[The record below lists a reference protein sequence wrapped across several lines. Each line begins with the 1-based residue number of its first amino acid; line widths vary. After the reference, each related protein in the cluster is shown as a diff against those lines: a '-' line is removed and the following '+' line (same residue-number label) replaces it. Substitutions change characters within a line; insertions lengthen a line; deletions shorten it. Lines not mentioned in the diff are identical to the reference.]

1 MIIQT
6 INPATEEII
15 NTYSLF
21 DITKINNLIDAAHD
35 SYKSWQKESINTR
48 KTLMLNLIK
57 LLKERKGQYV
67 QIMSTEMGKPI
78 HEGVAEIDKCIYV
91 CEYFASNAEDFLK
104 PKIYNL
110 ENKRSTVCYQPLG
123 VVFAIMPWN
132 FPFWQVFRFAAPTIM
147 AGNAAILKH
156 APITTGSGIAIAELF
171 KDAGFPPN
179 LFQHFILDNELAS
192 YVISHE
198 KISAVT
204 LTGSEQAGS
213 AVAAAAGKYLKKS
226 VLELGGNDPYII
238 LKDADLTKAAVSIV
252 SSRLNNC
259 GQVCIA
265 AKRIIAVNEVIDE
278 LTKKIIKLSN
288 NYKIGNPLDLNT
300 TIGPMARDD
309 LRIKLH
315 DQVLSSIANGAKLLK
330 GGKIPKGR
338 GFYYPI
344 TILANVSPGMQ
355 AFDDELF
362 GPVFSI
368 INAKNEDDAIK
379 LANQSRYGLG
389 ASIFTKDA
397 LRGEQIAINDIEVGT
412 CYVNGMVASDPN
424 LPFGGIKCS
433 GFGRELSRE
442 GILEFINIKTISVI
456 V

>member
-57 LLKERKGQYV
+57 LLKQRKGQYV
-67 QIMSTEMGKPI
+67 QIMSAEMGKPI

-104 PKIYNL
+104 PRIFNL

-213 AVAAAAGKYLKKS
+213 AVAAAA
-226 VLELGGNDPYII
+226 
-238 LKDADLTKAAVSIV
+238 SIV

-278 LTKKIIKLSN
+278 LTKKIIKLSD
-288 NYKIGNPLDLNT
+288 NYKIGDPLDLNT
-300 TIGPMARDD
+300 TIGPMARGD

-315 DQVLSSIANGAKLLK
+315 EQVLSSIANGAKLLK

>member
-57 LLKERKGQYV
+57 LLKQRKGQYV
-67 QIMSTEMGKPI
+67 QIMSAEMGKPI

-213 AVAAAAGKYLKKS
+213 AVAAAA
-226 VLELGGNDPYII
+226 
-238 LKDADLTKAAVSIV
+238 SIV

-278 LTKKIIKLSN
+278 LTKKIIKLSD
-288 NYKIGNPLDLNT
+288 NYKIGDPLDLNT
-300 TIGPMARDD
+300 TIGPMARGD

-315 DQVLSSIANGAKLLK
+315 EQVLSSIANGAKLLK